1 MKTIAFH
8 SNQLS
13 VTGTEVA
20 LYDYAHHN
28 ATLLGNRSVILYN
41 RLNPNNKSEA
51 LDKFCQRFQFF
62 PTTTPINSTRRQQ
75 KHMALRLGSN
85 TGKLG

>member
-28 ATLLGNRSVILYN
+28 ENLLGNRSVILYN
-41 RLNPNNKSEA
+41 RLNPNNHPEA
-51 LDKFCQRFQFF
+51 LNKFAKRFQVLSYDH
-62 PTTTPINSTRRQQ
+62 TDQIDEV
-75 KHMALRLGSN
+75 LG
-85 TGKLG
+85 KAHADL